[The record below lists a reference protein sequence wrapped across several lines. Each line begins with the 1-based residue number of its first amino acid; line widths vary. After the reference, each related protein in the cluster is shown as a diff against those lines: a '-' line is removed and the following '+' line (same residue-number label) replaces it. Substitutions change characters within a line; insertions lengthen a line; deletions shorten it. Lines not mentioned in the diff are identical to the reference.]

1 MNNSDNIL
9 RDLLIDAELERNENA
24 RSRKLDPSDKFKL
37 GLNKTLK
44 ENGQAPYYTFFRIKR
59 RRMLAVIA
67 AVVLLFALCLSVTAI
82 RETLFGFF
90 INIFE
95 DHSVVYVDKGNKD
108 RPKSVTEFYRPSYV
122 PEGYEVKSENHSQ
135 IGYDILWENG
145 EINYID
151 YSQSTYYGVFGFDTL
166 ESAEIRY
173 INEDLILNIY
183 RSERSVR
190 VFWRD
195 DKYVYEISSL
205 KTLCEDEL
213 IKMALSLKKAEFT
226 ENS

>member
-37 GLNKTLK
+37 GLNKALK

-67 AVVLLFALCLSVTAI
+67 AVVLLFSLAMSVTAV
-82 RETLFGFF
+82 REAVFGFF

-122 PEGYEVKSENHSQ
+122 PEGYEIKFENRFAAHYR
-135 IGYDILWENG
+135 IYLENDG
-145 EINYID
+145 QSYID
-151 YSQSTYYGVFGFDTL
+151 YIQSTYYSVTGFDAA
-166 ESAEIRY
+166 ESTEIRY
-173 INEDLILNIY
+173 INEDLTLNIY
-183 RSERSVR
+183 RSARSVT
-190 VFWRD
+190 VFWSD

-213 IKMALSLKKAEFT
+213 INMALSLRKAEFT